1 MSKSNNTIGNSEG
14 LEYVILYHK
23 GSTEF
28 LKKNQ
33 KLLSWREAIGPNRF
47 LKESKEM

>member
-28 LKKNQ
+28 LKK
-33 KLLSWREAIGPNRF
+33 KPEITVMERGYRT
-47 LKESKEM
+47 K